1 MYYTTIL
8 FPSKDIGDYSMKVYA
23 LVGKS
28 GTGKSYQAMNLCRD
42 LDIEVI
48 IDDGLLIYGNGILA
62 GTSAKRQ
69 GTVIGAIKTALFNED
84 SHRNSVMG
92 KIQGLGPNK
101 ILILGTSDKM
111 VHRIAERLELPPI
124 DEIIYIEDLTTE
136 KERLYAKKQRHEM
149 GKHVIP
155 VPTFQLKK
163 DFPGYFVD
171 PLRIFKELA
180 SGRAGFSEKS
190 VVRPTYSYMANFF
203 ISDNAIS
210 DIVNILS
217 TEAISVS
224 KVLRVTT
231 ITGKESVDI
240 TVLVMMKYGYQLI
253 ESAKEFQRII
263 VNKVS
268 EMTAFNVGR
277 VDVEIRG
284 LEL

>member
-1 MYYTTIL
+1 
-8 FPSKDIGDYSMKVYA
+8 MKVYA

-111 VHRIAERLELPPI
+111 VHRIAERLDLPPI

-190 VVRPTYSYMANFF
+190 VVRPTYSYMGNFF

-217 TEAISVS
+217 SEVISVA

-253 ESAKEFQRII
+253 ESAKEFQRIV

>member
-1 MYYTTIL
+1 
-8 FPSKDIGDYSMKVYA
+8 MKVYA

-62 GTSAKRQ
+62 GISAKRQ
-69 GTVIGAIKTALFNED
+69 GTVIGAIKTALFTEE
-84 SHRNSVMG
+84 SHRNSVMD
-92 KIQGLGPNK
+92 KIHGLEPSR
-101 ILILGTSDKM
+101 ILILGTSNKM
-111 VHRIAERLELPPI
+111 VHRIAERLELPPV
-124 DEIIYIEDLTTE
+124 DEIINIEELTTE
-136 KERLYAKKQRHEM
+136 KERQYAEKQRHEL

-180 SGRAGFSEKS
+180 SGRTGFAEKS
-190 VVRPTYSYMANFF
+190 VVRPTYSYMGNFF

-210 DIVNILS
+210 DIVDI
-217 TEAISVS
+217 ISAETTSVA

-231 ITGKESVDI
+231 ITDKESVDL
-240 TVLVMMKYGYQLI
+240 TVLVMMKYGCQLV

-263 VNKVS
+263 GNKVS

-277 VDVEIRG
+277 IDIEIRG
-284 LEL
+284 LEV